1 LCWRP
6 DCEFERFVRVCVV
19 PSRPLIYEGM
29 YVLSYAAAGMDVWL
43 EVCHAYAQQLA
54 AKGETH
60 AAVSFLVCCNRA
72 TDAVRLYLAAGAFA
86 CVAIA
91 PVCPWLSVR
100 HSFRFPLSLV
110 SSHGPTSDRHR
121 LSLSAGK
128 PSRLQRRVCGPVM
141 RSSPR
146 CWRPGRCGVSR
157 AAAAS
162 RPQSGKLFCS
172 VPVS

>member
-1 LCWRP
+1 
-6 DCEFERFVRVCVV
+6 
-19 PSRPLIYEGM
+19 
-29 YVLSYAAAGMDVWL
+29 MDVWL

-110 SSHGPTSDRHR
+110 SGHAPTSDRHR
-121 LSLSAGK
+121 LSLCREALALAKTCLRPGDALITEVLEAWALWSEQSGSCEQAAKWQVVLLSTGLLIMRLCLVESTAF
-128 PSRLQRRVCGPVM
+128 SRQPD
-141 RSSPR
+141 SPAIWAWPALGLR
-146 CWRPGRCGVSR
+146 WRP
-157 AAAAS
+157 
-162 RPQSGKLFCS
+162 
-172 VPVS
+172 